1 VLKRRLRMAFGW
13 MTALKIIP
21 WGSVLESAPHIVK
34 AAKQLFSA
42 VKTDTSGF
50 SAERGSSSDD
60 GTVSLEKLNKRTRLI
75 EAKIG
80 ELSDEQ
86 KSSAELIKSLAEQNA
101 LIVDAID
108 VFRVRVRIL
117 LIACIL
123 LIAVLC
129 GLIFWLAMNK

>member
-1 VLKRRLRMAFGW
+1 MAFGW

-50 SAERGSSSDD
+50 SAERGSSGDD
-60 GTVSLEKLNKRTRLI
+60 GTVSLEKLTKRTRLI
-75 EAKIG
+75 EAKLV

-117 LIACIL
+117 LIACIF
-123 LIAVLC
+123 LITVLC
-129 GLIFWLAMNK
+129 GLIFWLVINK

>member
-1 VLKRRLRMAFGW
+1 MAFGW

-117 LIACIL
+117 LIACIF
-123 LIAVLC
+123 LITVLC
-129 GLIFWLAMNK
+129 GLIFWLVINK

>member
-1 VLKRRLRMAFGW
+1 MAFGW

-50 SAERGSSSDD
+50 SAERGSSPDD
-60 GTVSLEKLNKRTRLI
+60 GTASLEKLNKRTRLI
-75 EAKIG
+75 EAKIA
-80 ELSDEQ
+80 ELNDEQ

-101 LIVDAID
+101 LIVEAID

-123 LIAVLC
+123 LIIVLC
-129 GLIFWLAMNK
+129 GLIFWLAINK

>member
-1 VLKRRLRMAFGW
+1 MAFGW

-34 AAKQLFSA
+34 AAKQLFAA

-50 SAERGSSSDD
+50 SEAGSSSADD
-60 GTVSLEKLNKRTRLI
+60 GTTSLEKLNKRTRLI
-75 EAKIG
+75 EAKIV

-108 VFRVRVRIL
+108 IFRVRVRIL

-123 LIAVLC
+123 LITVLC
-129 GLIFWLAMNK
+129 GLIFWLAVNK

>member
-1 VLKRRLRMAFGW
+1 MAFGW

-50 SAERGSSSDD
+50 SAERGSSADD
-60 GTVSLEKLNKRTRLI
+60 GTTSLEKLNKRTRLI
-75 EAKIG
+75 EAKIA

-123 LIAVLC
+123 LIVVLC

>member
-1 VLKRRLRMAFGW
+1 MAFGW

-50 SAERGSSSDD
+50 SAERGSSGDD

-75 EAKIG
+75 EAKLV

-117 LIACIL
+117 LIACIF
-123 LIAVLC
+123 LITVLC
-129 GLIFWLAMNK
+129 GLIFWLVINK